1 MVMKQIFRE
10 GTYRSQN
17 KFRTLVSYLVVNPTM
32 ERRLQSGAET
42 VSIVKSGAP
51 PAAAGRRE
59 LTVEEPAVQGVGG
72 AAGASVLAPEQA
84 KQLYEK
90 LVGLRREIARS
101 KGGKKTKAVFTIFP
115 NSVIAQLVE
124 KAPTSTKDLAPIKG
138 LGNERIRN
146 YGGRI
151 VQCISEFLSPGTCV
165 AVGPGGQQE
174 RPALAVVPVV
184 DLNEVANDED
194 WFQRDAGPAQ
204 KRPRTAGR

>member
-1 MVMKQIFRE
+1 MPRADVQRLIRQMVMKQIFKE

-17 KFRTLVSYLVVNPTM
+17 KFRTLVSYLVVNPAM

-72 AAGASVLAPEQA
+72 ASVLAPEQT

-90 LVGLRREIARS
+90 LVALRREIARS
-101 KGGKKTKAVFTIFP
+101 KKTKAVFTIFP

-124 KAPTSTKDLAPIKG
+124 KTPTSTKDLAPIKG
-138 LGNERIRN
+138 LGLRTRPRSPLRRLRQRPPLRGLRHRPPPVRPGMLGVGRVIRMM
-146 YGGRI
+146 RR
-151 VQCISEFLSPGTCV
+151 ESPLG
-165 AVGPGGQQE
+165 
-174 RPALAVVPVV
+174 
-184 DLNEVANDED
+184 
-194 WFQRDAGPAQ
+194 DAGAS
-204 KRPRTAGR
+204 